1 MDKRRG
7 RGRGTLR
14 QRKDGRWEGRIVI
27 GYDESGLPITKNVL
41 AKTKGECE
49 EKLAR
54 LKDGLSDSGK
64 NKCTPSMPFG
74 EWMDYW
80 YRTYCKE
87 SLAETTQM
95 TYEERIYK
103 QIIPKIGKTPL
114 NQITTGLL
122 EKFYAHLKADGRLI
136 RREQF
141 GPGLSNAVIRS
152 IHAHCG
158 AALEK
163 AKKEKLIFKNPAEK
177 CKLPPK
183 KSPEMQILRA
193 DEMRR
198 LLIQAY
204 EDGFYEMFL
213 LDLSTGIRRG
223 ELLAL
228 QWSDVDLKKRTIRIC
243 KQVKYI
249 GGELKILPPKTQA
262 SNRTINIPPQLASVL
277 GEYRER
283 VDSIWLFPSPVK
295 EEDLPRDPSAVR
307 KAFSKI
313 LERAQCKHV
322 PFHALRHTFASNS
335 FHYGMDVKMLAT
347 AIGHGSVE
355 TTMNVYAHATEEMQR
370 AAARKIDEAIGKALG
385 GDKLRAEP
393 LMESGATDRPSR
405 ENAPEAKFEAYK
417 GKKRKPGKGYVK
429 QLSANCW
436 QGRYTPTIDGKRVP
450 MNIYATTEKECED
463 KLAELIQEVQA
474 ERKAKKQSA

>member
-1 MDKRRG
+1 M
-7 RGRGTLR
+7 
-14 QRKDGRWEGRIVI
+14 
-27 GYDESGLPITKNVL
+27 L
-41 AKTKGECE
+41 AKTKLECE
-49 EKLAR
+49 AKLEKLKGS
-54 LKDGLSDSGK
+54 LGFNSTE
-64 NKCTPSMPFG
+64 KCYPSMPFG

-103 QIIPKIGKTPL
+103 QIIPKIGATPL
-114 NQITTGLL
+114 NQITTGML

-141 GPGLSNAVIRS
+141 GTGLSNAVIRS

-183 KSPEMQILRA
+183 KSPEVQILRA

-228 QWSDVDLKKRTIRIC
+228 QWSDVDLNKNTVSIT

-249 GGELKILPPKTQA
+249 KGELKIIPPKTQA
-262 SNRTINIPPQLASVL
+262 SNRTISIPPQMSAVL
-277 GEYRER
+277 KEYKKR

-295 EEDLPRDPSAVR
+295 QEDVPRDPAAVR
-307 KAFSKI
+307 KSFSKI

-322 PFHALRHTFASNS
+322 PFHALRHTFASNA
-335 FHYGMDVKMLAT
+335 FHYGMDVKMLSN

-355 TTMNVYAHATEEMQR
+355 TTMNTYAHATEDMKR
-370 AAARKIDEAIGKALG
+370 AAAKKIDDAIGKVLG
-385 GDKLRAEP
+385 GDKARGEHQTTNGTSTRGNGEP
-393 LMESGATDRPSR
+393 TA
-405 ENAPEAKFEAYK
+405 EAKFEAYK
-417 GKKRKPGKGYVK
+417 GKKRKPGIGYVK
-429 QLSANCW
+429 QLSPNCW

-450 MNIYATTEKECED
+450 MNIYAKTEKECEE
-463 KLAELIQEVQA
+463 KLAELVSKV
-474 ERKAKKQSA
+474 RKDRC

>member
-1 MDKRRG
+1 MTAFFIIK
-7 RGRGTLR
+7 T
-14 QRKDGRWEGRIVI
+14 KAIVPCI
-27 GYDESGLPITKNVL
+27 IIIDESGLPITKNVL
-41 AKTKGECE
+41 AKIKGECE

-54 LKDGLSDSGK
+54 LKEGLSDSGK
-64 NKCTPSMPFG
+64 DKCTPSMPFG
-74 EWMDYW
+74 DWMDYW

-141 GPGLSNAVIRS
+141 GTGLSNAVSRS

-183 KSPEMQILRA
+183 KSPEVQILRA

-249 GGELKILPPKTQA
+249 KGELKILPPKTKA

-295 EEDLPRDPSAVR
+295 EWVVSLDLSKYFDTLNHELLMNMLREDIKDKVLIDLIKKYLKSGVMENGLLVR
-307 KAFSKI
+307 TEKGSPQGRN
-313 LERAQCKHV
+313 LS
-322 PFHALRHTFASNS
+322 PL
-335 FHYGMDVKMLAT
+335 LANIYLT
-347 AIGHGSVE
+347 KFDKEFEGRGVRVIR
-355 TTMNVYAHATEEMQR
+355 YADDIVLLAKSRR
-370 AAARKIDEAIGKALG
+370 AAERLLETSTRYLEGKLKLKVNTEKSRAVSVYSIRNFGFSALQWEG
-385 GDKLRAEP
+385 
-393 LMESGATDRPSR
+393 
-405 ENAPEAKFEAYK
+405 
-417 GKKRKPGKGYVK
+417 
-429 QLSANCW
+429 
-436 QGRYTPTIDGKRVP
+436 
-450 MNIYATTEKECED
+450 TEKEHISEFTQSRRE
-463 KLAELIQEVQA
+463 KP
-474 ERKAKKQSA
+474 RKS